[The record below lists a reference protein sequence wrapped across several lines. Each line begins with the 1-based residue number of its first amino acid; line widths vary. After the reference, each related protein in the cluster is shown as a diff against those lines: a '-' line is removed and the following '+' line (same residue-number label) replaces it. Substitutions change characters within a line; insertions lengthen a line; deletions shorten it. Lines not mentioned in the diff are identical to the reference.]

1 MNHYDYGTHRWQIVY
16 GCYAGVEK
24 TAVDRLYGLIQGF
37 VPYILTAFPAQ
48 EADTTGSI
56 HQVILGTMDS
66 NPLLRQLAD
75 LGFFH
80 PQEKA
85 EGYCI
90 QTGRHPNSPDQQIT
104 VLQGADPAG
113 VLYAVSDYERW
124 AINHGEIYHG
134 YHYDRKHRPFIDEA
148 LPFNRRSS
156 PSIEHRGFWSWGHV
170 IYDYRNYIEHMSRCK
185 LNTLILWNDYA
196 PLNAKEVIDYAHAH
210 AVKVIWGYSW
220 CWGQPVDPLNPAEL
234 EKWTNFVLNTYEQQY
249 AALNV
254 DGIYFQTF
262 TETADTT
269 IGGQS
274 ISDLVIHWV
283 NEISSRVYTRY
294 PDLWIQFGI
303 HASSIRAE
311 CTKFSA
317 IDSKM
322 SIVWEDAGVFPYAYD
337 PARCDNP
344 EQTLEYTKT
353 LLSLRGEKERF
364 GAVLK
369 GFTVLN
375 WAQFEHQMG
384 PFVLGS
390 GSPLFNR
397 AHAAEKEF
405 YWRYAAPYWISQA
418 PHLQKLLQAVAD
430 APIRDRLITA
440 LVEDGMW
447 ESSIH
452 SSAALFSELLWDPH
466 ANLQD
471 ILTAVLHDS
480 NISL

>member
-1 MNHYDYGTHRWQIVY
+1 
-16 GCYAGVEK
+16 
-24 TAVDRLYGLIQGF
+24 
-37 VPYILTAFPAQ
+37 
-48 EADTTGSI
+48 
-56 HQVILGTMDS
+56 
-66 NPLLRQLAD
+66 
-75 LGFFH
+75 
-80 PQEKA
+80 
-85 EGYCI
+85 
-90 QTGRHPNSPDQQIT
+90 
-104 VLQGADPAG
+104 
-113 VLYAVSDYERW
+113 
-124 AINHGEIYHG
+124 
-134 YHYDRKHRPFIDEA
+134 
-148 LPFNRRSS
+148 
-156 PSIEHRGFWSWGHV
+156 
-170 IYDYRNYIEHMSRCK
+170 
-185 LNTLILWNDYA
+185 
-196 PLNAKEVIDYAHAH
+196 
-210 AVKVIWGYSW
+210 
-220 CWGQPVDPLNPAEL
+220 VDPLNPAEL

-283 NEISSRVYTRY
+283 NEISSRVYARY

-322 SIVWEDAGVFPYAYD
+322 SIVWEDAGNFPYAYD

-344 EQTLEYTKT
+344 EEALEYTKT
-353 LLSLRGEKERF
+353 LLSLRGENERF

-418 PHLQKLLQAVAD
+418 PHLQNLLQAIAD
-430 APIRDRLITA
+430 APVRDRLVTA

-452 SSAALFSELLWDPH
+452 SSAALFAELLWDPNE
-466 ANLQD
+466 NLQD
-471 ILTAVLHDS
+471 VLTAVLHDG